1 MRDDVGKNKVAC
13 AVMAFDFGSARIGVA
28 LGNTLIN
35 IAHPLTVVTGKNK
48 AEKFAKISELISKWM
63 PKILVIGVPEE
74 SADPQKQEL
83 IASIK
88 RFSNRL
94 RQQFKLPVELVNED
108 YTSAVASNQLA
119 EQGIYGRKHK
129 ANLDELAACSI
140 LQDYLNRLG

>member
-1 MRDDVGKNKVAC
+1 LSDDLKKSKVVC
-13 AVMAFDFGSARIGVA
+13 AVMAFDFGTARIGVA

-35 IAHPLTVVTGKNK
+35 IAHPLTVITGKNK
-48 AEKFAKISELISKWM
+48 AEKFAKISELINKWM
-63 PKILVIGVPEE
+63 PKLLVIGVPEE
-74 SADPQKQEL
+74 SSDPRKQEL

-94 RQQFKLPVELVNED
+94 RQQFKLPVELVDED

-119 EQGIYGRKHK
+119 EQGIYGRKQK
-129 ANLDELAACSI
+129 ANLDELAACAI